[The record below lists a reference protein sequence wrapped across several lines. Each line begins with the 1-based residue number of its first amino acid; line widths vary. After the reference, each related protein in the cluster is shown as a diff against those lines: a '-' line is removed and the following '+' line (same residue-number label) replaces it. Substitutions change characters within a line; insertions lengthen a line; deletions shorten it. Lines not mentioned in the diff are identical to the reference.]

1 MINRDGQYTC
11 RFEDIERLAIPPDTV
26 YIYQCRQEERS
37 RLVDTVSS
45 RFDSNVVYVR
55 LESVGDDD
63 GVARDALTQKIIQ
76 LSAADKIRSL
86 IFRSGTKNIVFD
98 ASGLEVRILGPL
110 LKVALAFAQESNV
123 RVLVLYAEPL
133 RYKIEKFKEE
143 GEYYDLAEK
152 IKGIYP
158 ITGFGQ
164 LGSVYERSILVPMLG
179 FQGGRFTHIMSRVDY
194 PNAGIYPIV
203 GVSGYRPEY
212 PFVAYYGNRQPLL
225 DDNAWEHV
233 EYAMAGSIVD
243 AFMVLVRIKDTHA
256 REGVSMK
263 IAPIG
268 TKPHAIA
275 ALAFACCYPRITELV
290 YDNPIRKQV
299 RTEGIGSISI
309 TCVSDLV
316 KPYYDS

>member
-1 MINRDGQYTC
+1 MINRDGLYT
-11 RFEDIERLAIPPDTV
+11 RRLESVEGVDILPGTV
-26 YIYQCRQEERS
+26 YVYQCRQEVRS
-37 RLVDTVSS
+37 HLVDMVSS
-45 RFDSNVVYVR
+45 RFKSDVTYVQ
-55 LESVGDDD
+55 LEAVVGDD
-63 GVARDALTQKIIQ
+63 GAVRVSSTGEMIQ
-76 LSAADKIRSL
+76 LSATDRLRSL
-86 IFRSGTKNIVFD
+86 IFRPGTKNVIFD

-110 LKVALAFAQESNV
+110 LKVALMMAREIDVHLQ
-123 RVLVLYAEPL
+123 VLYVEPS

-143 GEYYDLAEK
+143 GEYSDLAEK

-164 LGSVYERSILVPMLG
+164 LGQVYEQSILVPMLG
-179 FQGGRFTHIMSRVDY
+179 FQGCRFTHILSSVDY

-225 DDNAWEHV
+225 EENAWEHV

-243 AFMVLVRIKDTHA
+243 SFFALTRIKDMHA
-256 REGVSMK
+256 RKDIIMK

-275 ALAFACCYPRITELV
+275 ALAFACCYPRTTELV

-299 RTEGIGSISI
+299 RTEGVGSISL

-316 KPYYDS
+316 KGCYAT